1 MLARTKL
8 VFQYASEEE
17 ASQVAYLLEL
27 DNRIAP
33 RGLKVKTEK
42 RGRDVVSYVEHSSA
56 GTLFATI
63 DDLLFCEKLV
73 SEILRL

>member
-1 MLARTKL
+1 MHARAEL
-8 VFQYASEEE
+8 VFHYASEEE
-17 ASQVAYLLEL
+17 ASQIAYLLEL

-33 RGLKVKTEK
+33 RGLKVKTEQK
-42 RGRDVVSYVEHSSA
+42 GKAVVTNTEHTNV

-63 DDLLFCEKLV
+63 DDLLFCEKLI